1 MTIFNTPERQKI
13 YRDIIKKL
21 RLIDDAFF
29 NSCFDGDI
37 ACMELLLQIIFGN
50 PQLRVKEVLTQRSV
64 PNLFGRGVRFDAIA
78 TDGERIFD
86 VEVQRDDEGADPR
99 RARYNSCMMDAREL
113 DKGKDFRELPET
125 YVIFITEHDVWKGNR
140 PLYHVQKSFAETGI
154 AFDDGAHI
162 IYVNAAYQ
170 DDTPLGR
177 LMHDFFCEDPN
188 DMHYSVLANRA
199 RFFKENERGA
209 STMCKL
215 IEDLV
220 KSDLEHI
227 LKAEVAEAEVR
238 GETRGEAR
246 GEARGKAHGEE
257 IAFLS
262 SIRNLMKNAGVSA
275 EKAMDLLG
283 IDAMA
288 RSKYMS
294 LL

>member
-1 MTIFNTPERQKI
+1 MTIFDTPERQKI

-50 PQLRVKEVLTQRSV
+50 PQLRVKEVSTQRSV

-78 TDGERIFD
+78 TDGEHIFD

-140 PLYHVQKSFAETGI
+140 PLYHVQKSFEETGV

-162 IYVNAAYQ
+162 IYVNAAY
-170 DDTPLGR
+170 
-177 LMHDFFCEDPN
+177 
-188 DMHYSVLANRA
+188 
-199 RFFKENERGA
+199 
-209 STMCKL
+209 
-215 IEDLV
+215 
-220 KSDLEHI
+220 
-227 LKAEVAEAEVR
+227 
-238 GETRGEAR
+238 
-246 GEARGKAHGEE
+246 
-257 IAFLS
+257 
-262 SIRNLMKNAGVSA
+262 
-275 EKAMDLLG
+275 
-283 IDAMA
+283 
-288 RSKYMS
+288 
-294 LL
+294 

>member
-13 YRDIIKKL
+13 YRDIIRKF

-37 ACMELLLQIIFGN
+37 ACMELLLQIVLGK

-64 PNLFGRGVRFDAIA
+64 QNLFGRGVRFDAIA

-86 VEVQRDDEGADPR
+86 VEVQRDDTGANPR
-99 RARYNSCMMDAREL
+99 RARYNSCMLDSREL
-113 DKGKDFRELPET
+113 DRGKDFKDLPET
-125 YVIFITEHDVWKGNR
+125 YVIFITEHDIWKGNQ
-140 PLYHVQKSFAETGI
+140 PLYHVRKSFAETGA
-154 AFDDGAHI
+154 AFDDGSHI

-170 DDTPLGR
+170 DNTPLGR
-177 LMHDFFCEDPN
+177 LMHDFFCENPD
-188 DMHYSVLANRA
+188 DMHYEILAERA
-199 RFFKENERGA
+199 KFFKENERGE

-215 IEDLV
+215 IDDLV

-227 LKAEVAEAEVR
+227 LKAEVAEAEA
-238 GETRGEAR
+238 RGEAR
-246 GEARGKAHGEE
+246 GEARSEE
-257 IAFLS
+257 RAFLS

-288 RSKYMS
+288 RSKYLS